1 MGLALRK
8 QFPEFEIN
16 EYTDEQS
23 VTLSEAIEEVKQFDW
38 INETL
43 KGSKIIEQHANPS
56 INLRNFKNDIL
67 SIFWAEE
74 DQFVVYLMEHKVWQ
88 SSRTSIVKGY
98 EAVYEL
104 IRLFDR
110 GERDSLRALMKTAE
124 HYQKTGW
131 LLDLM
136 NYFVRLKTRNS
147 REVVREEYVYTIT
160 FWKAFKK
167 LFMSIGI
174 IAIMAFLFLRFPPNA
189 NLPVLLLI
197 QSIFLARA
205 APAVILTVNHINK
218 NKGWKI
224 YFRKHENTFI
234 VTFPGGKQIFNKS
247 DFVKRVATTNRT
259 NAPWGDFDYNT
270 LIRNDNMQLH
280 ISSLMVPTEDM
291 DRLFDK
297 SDTITEEKRF
307 QWIEIKRLESN
318 SKT

>member
-38 INETL
+38 VNETL
-43 KGSKIIEQHANPS
+43 KGSKIIEEHANPS

-67 SIFWAEE
+67 SIFWGEE
-74 DQFVVYLMEHKVWQ
+74 GQFVVYLMERKVWR

-98 EAVYEL
+98 EGVYEL

-124 HYQKTGW
+124 QYYKTGW
-131 LLDLM
+131 HLDLM

-160 FWKAFKK
+160 FWKVFKK

-174 IAIMAFLFLRFPPNA
+174 IGIMAFLFLRFPPNA
-189 NLPVLLLI
+189 NLPMLLLL
-197 QSIFLARA
+197 QSIFLALA

-218 NKGWKI
+218 NKGWNI
-224 YFRKHENTFI
+224 YFRKHDNTFI

-247 DFVKRVATTNRT
+247 DFVKRVVTTNRT

-291 DRLFDK
+291 DRLFDRL
-297 SDTITEEKRF
+297 DTITEEKRF
-307 QWIEIKRLESN
+307 QWIKVKKVEVENKN
-318 SKT
+318 